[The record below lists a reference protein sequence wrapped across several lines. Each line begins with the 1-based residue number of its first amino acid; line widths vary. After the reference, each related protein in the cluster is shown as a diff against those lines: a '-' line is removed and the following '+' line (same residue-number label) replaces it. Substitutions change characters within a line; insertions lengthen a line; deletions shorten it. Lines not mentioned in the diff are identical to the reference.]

1 MAKFIPPQGLR
12 EIGIKTKRGTKV
24 IRTGRDGLFNV
35 DNPKLERKLKEEG
48 LGVASTSGVII
59 GDGFP
64 CTQCGFGSWFKK
76 CSRCGHE
83 NERIERDGSS
93 G

>member
-12 EIGIKTKRGTKV
+12 EIGIRTSSGTKV
-24 IRTGRDGLFNV
+24 IRTGKDGLFNV

-48 LGVASTSGVII
+48 LGIASASGVIV
-59 GDGFP
+59 GEGFP
-64 CTQCGFGSWFKK
+64 CAECGFGSWFKK

>member
-1 MAKFIPPQGLR
+1 MARFIPPQGLR
-12 EIGIKTKRGTKV
+12 EIGVDTKHGKKV
-24 IRTGRDGLFNV
+24 LRTGKDGLFHVN
-35 DNPKLERKLKEEG
+35 DPKLERKLKAEG
-48 LGVASTSGVII
+48 LGLASASGVIM

-64 CTQCGFGSWFKK
+64 CSECGFGSWFKK

>member
-12 EIGIKTKRGTKV
+12 EIGIRTNSGTKV
-24 IRTGRDGLFNV
+24 IRTGKDGLFNV

-48 LGVASTSGVII
+48 LGIASASGVIV
-59 GDGFP
+59 GEGFP
-64 CTQCGFGSWFKK
+64 CVECGFGSWFKK

>member
-1 MAKFIPPQGLR
+1 MGRFIPPQGLR

-24 IRTGRDGLFNV
+24 IKTGKDGLFHV

-48 LGVASTSGVII
+48 LGIASASGFID
-59 GDGFP
+59 GQGFP
-64 CTQCGFGSWFKK
+64 CSQCGFGSWFKK

>member
-1 MAKFIPPQGLR
+1 MTRFIPPQGLR
-12 EIGIKTKRGTKV
+12 EIGIETKRGKKV
-24 IRTGRDGLFNV
+24 LRTGKDGLFHV
-35 DNPKLERKLKEEG
+35 ENPKLAKKLKDEG
-48 LGVASTSGVII
+48 LGIASASGVIM

-64 CTQCGFGSWFKK
+64 CTECGFGSWFKK

-83 NERIERDGSS
+83 NERIERDGSN

>member
-1 MAKFIPPQGLR
+1 MTRIIPPQGLR

-24 IRTGRDGLFNV
+24 LRTGKDGLFHVN
-35 DNPKLERKLKEEG
+35 DPKLAKQLKAEG
-48 LGVASTSGVII
+48 LGVASTSGAII

-64 CTQCGFGSWFKK
+64 CIACGFGSWFKK

-83 NERIERDGSS
+83 NERIERDGSN

>member
-1 MAKFIPPQGLR
+1 MTRIIPPQGLR

-24 IRTGRDGLFNV
+24 LRTGKDGLFHVN
-35 DNPKLERKLKEEG
+35 DLKLAKQLKAEG
-48 LGVASTSGVII
+48 LGIASTSGAII

-64 CTQCGFGSWFKK
+64 CVACGFGSWFKK

-83 NERIERDGSS
+83 NERIERDGSN

>member
-24 IRTGRDGLFNV
+24 LRTGKDGLFHT
-35 DNPKLERKLKEEG
+35 DNPKLARKLKEEG
-48 LGVASTSGVII
+48 LGVASTSGVIV

-64 CTQCGFGSWFKK
+64 CAQCGFGSWFKK

-83 NERIERDGSS
+83 NERIEKDGSS

>member
-1 MAKFIPPQGLR
+1 MAKFIPPKGLR

-24 IRTGRDGLFNV
+24 LRTGKDGLFNV
-35 DNPKLERKLKEEG
+35 ENPKLARKLKEEG
-48 LGVASTSGVII
+48 LGVASASGYIE
-59 GDGFP
+59 GQGYP
-64 CTQCGFGSWFKK
+64 CTQCGFASWFKK
-76 CSRCGHE
+76 CSRCGNE